1 MSKSRLC
8 GNPDVLMSYLYEDG
22 DEAERRAFA
31 AHLPG
36 CAACSREVE
45 EFKALRGALG
55 AWTPPEQILGFRV
68 VRDEGVAKPRA
79 SWFRV
84 PALPV
89 WAQLAAAS
97 LVVGI
102 AAGLAGLEVRYD
114 AQGFV
119 VRTGWGVPAGETAG
133 AAPSASVAQTAG
145 GSDAP
150 WRADLVALSR
160 ELRGEIRDQAE
171 RAPSPGIVPAASG
184 GGRAMSDD
192 EFLARMRQLIEA
204 SEQRQQRELA
214 LRLSEVMRDV
224 ETQRRVDL
232 ARVANSL
239 GIVEGRA
246 GLAVAEQRD
255 MLNYLMRVSSREPK

>member
-1 MSKSRLC
+1 MSNSRFC

-45 EFKALRGALG
+45 EFRAVRGALG
-55 AWTPPEQILGFRV
+55 AWTPPERVLGFRV
-68 VRDEGVAKPRA
+68 VRDEVAAKPRTA
-79 SWFRV
+79 WFRV

-97 LVVGI
+97 LVVGM
-102 AAGLAGLEVRYD
+102 AAGLAGLEIRYD

-119 VRTGWGVPAGETAG
+119 VRTGWGAPASQTPG
-133 AAPSASVAQTAG
+133 AAPSGDAAQMAK
-145 GSDAP
+145 GSEAP

-160 ELRGEIRDQAE
+160 ELRGEIQAQAQS
-171 RAPSPGIVPAASG
+171 APSPGIVPAASRP
-184 GGRAMSDD
+184 GRAMSDE
-192 EFLARMRQLIEA
+192 EFLATMRRLVEA

-255 MLNYLMRVSSREPK
+255 MLNYLMRVSSREQK

>member
-1 MSKSRLC
+1 MSNRRLC

-31 AHLPG
+31 AHLAD

-45 EFKALRGALG
+45 EFKALRGTLG
-55 AWTPPEQILGFRV
+55 AWTPPERILGFRV
-68 VRDEGVAKPRA
+68 VGGDVAEKPRS
-79 SWFRV
+79 SWFRM

-97 LVVGI
+97 LVVGL

-119 VRTGWGVPAGETAG
+119 VRTGWGVPAGDTTG
-133 AAPSASVAQTAG
+133 AAPATDAVQTARG
-145 GSDAP
+145 PEAP
-150 WRADLVALSR
+150 WRADLVALSE
-160 ELRGEIRDQAE
+160 ELRGEIRDQP
-171 RAPSPGIVPAASG
+171 RPAPAQGIVPAASG
-184 GGRAMSDD
+184 PGRAMSDD
-192 EFLARMRQLIEA
+192 EFLARVRQLVEA

-232 ARVANSL
+232 ARVADSL